1 MCGHH
6 RRQVKFMKYYLRS
19 LALFLPL
26 AFVTGCASPVYYF
39 HAVSGQ
45 LEILNKRRPVQEV
58 LNDPATT
65 PRTRQQLELV
75 LRLRDFASQE
85 LRLPDN
91 RSYRS
96 YADLERPFVIWN
108 VFATPELSLEPKQ
121 WCFVFA
127 GCVSYRGY
135 FAREKAGDFA
145 AGLKRDGYDVYVG
158 GVPAYSTLGWF
169 NDPLLNTFI
178 HRSEADLAGL
188 LFHELA
194 HQVLYVG
201 GDTAFNESF
210 ATVVE
215 LEGVRRWF
223 DRHGTPQ
230 QAETYRRKFQRRGR
244 FTALV
249 LKHKLRLAEIYA
261 SNSSEAE
268 KRSAK
273 ARIFKELR
281 SDYAAL
287 KKNWGGFADY
297 DKWFTPDLNNAHLA
311 AIGLY
316 HRHVAVFQKLLAQHR
331 GDLMAFY
338 RSVKELANLPRTE
351 REALLGRTLS
361 GADSRA
367 RFPQDLLS

>member
-1 MCGHH
+1 
-6 RRQVKFMKYYLRS
+6 MKYYLRS
-19 LALFLPL
+19 LLLFLSL
-26 AFVTGCASPVYYF
+26 AVVTGCVSPVYYF
-39 HAVSGQ
+39 HALSGQ
-45 LEILNKRRPVQEV
+45 LEILNKRRPVEEV

-65 PRTRQQLELV
+65 PRTRQQLALV
-75 LRLRDFASQE
+75 LRLRDFASRE
-85 LRLPDN
+85 LGLPEN

-108 VFATPELSLEPKQ
+108 VFATPELSLVPRH

-135 FAREKAGDFA
+135 FARDKADRFA
-145 AGLKRDGYDVYVG
+145 ADMKQEGYDVYVG

-194 HQVLYVG
+194 HQVQYVSD
-201 GDTAFNESF
+201 DTAFNESF

-215 LEGVRRWF
+215 LEGVKRWF
-223 DRHGTPQ
+223 ERFGTLQ
-230 QAETYRRKFQRRGR
+230 QARAYRDKIQRREE

-249 LKHKLRLAEIYA
+249 LKHKARLAEIFA
-261 SNSSEAE
+261 SNSSDSE
-268 KRSAK
+268 KHAVK
-273 ARIFKELR
+273 AQVFKELR
-281 SDYAAL
+281 SEYVTL
-287 KKNWGGFADY
+287 KAGWGGHADY
-297 DKWFTPDLNNAHLA
+297 DKWFAQDLNNAHLA

-316 HRHVAVFQKLLAQHR
+316 NRHVAAFQTLLAQHR

-338 RSVKELANLPRTE
+338 RSVKELANLPKTE
-351 REALLGRTLS
+351 REMLLGRNLNRAST
-361 GADSRA
+361 RA
-367 RFPQDLLS
+367 RFLRDLSS